1 MRHTLALI
9 VTAPNEEE
17 GLNASSVVVVG
28 KENTRKP
35 GNVCRCVT
43 LDDGVRKRRRLIW
56 LVLSRGR
63 DTIEDSGQG

>member
-1 MRHTLALI
+1 MHPEIDINVPNILPGMRHTLTLI

-35 GNVCRCVT
+35 GNEGRSVT
-43 LDDGVRKRRRLIW
+43 LDDGVRKRRRLI
-56 LVLSRGR
+56 
-63 DTIEDSGQG
+63 